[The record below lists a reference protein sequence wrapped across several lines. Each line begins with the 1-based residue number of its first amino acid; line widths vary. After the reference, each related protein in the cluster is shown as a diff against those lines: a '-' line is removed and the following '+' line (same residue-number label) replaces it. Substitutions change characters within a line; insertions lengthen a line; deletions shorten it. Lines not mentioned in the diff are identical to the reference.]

1 MHMNLEAD
9 VLIIGGGMAAGWAA
23 IGAAQN
29 GAAVVLVDKGYVG
42 TSGVTATG
50 GPGHWWVPPDPKLR
64 REAVERRM
72 ATAFGL
78 AEPEW
83 MARIIETTW
92 DNLPTLAGYY
102 DFQTTDQGTTHY
114 HGLRGPEYMR
124 ALRQKALAAGVRIFD
139 QHPALELLLHEDGA
153 VAGAQGLQRLT
164 GAPWRVRA
172 GGVVIATG
180 GCAFRSGLLGSHTN
194 TGDGYLMAAEAGAEL
209 SGMEFS
215 TAYSVSPIWC
225 STRTAIFTYARYFDA
240 AGHELDMASFAG
252 PGDFLGEMAKAL
264 QTGPVYCLLN
274 EVPEDVRR
282 QFPQVQPATPVPFAR
297 KGVDLYNDKFEVT
310 LFAEGTIRGTG
321 GLRITGAE
329 CQTTVPGL
337 FAAGDAATRE
347 LIAGATSGGGA
358 QNSAW
363 ALSSGLWSGAG
374 AAALARRAGRRLNEP
389 VRPSGGIA
397 LRPTGAAKPV
407 DRRGLVK
414 AVQDETIP
422 FDKNLFR
429 AGATSKAALARL
441 DSLWLESRKH
451 QREEGL
457 STVHARETAAMIAT
471 ARWTHAAT
479 LARPESRGMHRRT
492 DVPETIPSQARRL
505 RIGGL
510 DEIWTAPEIT
520 ARAEVFA

>member
-1 MHMNLEAD
+1 MLNLESD

-23 IGAAQN
+23 IAAAQN
-29 GAAVVLVDKGYVG
+29 GADVVLVDKGYVG

-50 GPGHWWVPPDPKLR
+50 GPGHWWVPPDAKLR

-78 AEPEW
+78 AEPDW

-92 DNLPTLAGYY
+92 DNLPSLAGYY
-102 DFQTTDQGTTHY
+102 DFPTTDDGKTHY
-114 HGLRGPEYMR
+114 QGLRGPEYMR
-124 ALRQKALAAGVRIFD
+124 ALRHKALDAGVRIFD

-153 VAGAQGLQRLT
+153 AAGAQGVQRLT

-172 GGVVIATG
+172 GGVIMATG

-209 SGMEFS
+209 SGMEFCS
-215 TAYSVSPIWC
+215 AYSVSPIWC

-252 PGDFLGEMAKAL
+252 PGDFVGEMAKAL
-264 QTGPVYCLLN
+264 QAGPVYCLLN

-321 GLRITGAE
+321 GLRVTGE
-329 CQTTVPGL
+329 KCQTTVPGL

-374 AAALARRAGRRLNEP
+374 AAALARRAGRRANEP

-397 LRPTGAAKPV
+397 LRPSGAAKPAGT
-407 DRRGLVK
+407 RGLAK
-414 AVQDETIP
+414 AVQDETLP
-422 FDKNLFR
+422 FNKSLFR
-429 AGATSKAALARL
+429 TGSGSSASLARL
-441 DSLWLESRKH
+441 DALW
-451 QREEGL
+451 RETRAHLHADGL
-457 STVHARETAAMIAT
+457 GAVQARETAAMLAT

-492 DVPETIPSQARRL
+492 DVPETIPTQARRL

-510 DEIWTAPEIT
+510 DEIWTAPEIA
-520 ARAEVFA
+520 AREEVFA

>member
-1 MHMNLEAD
+1 VLNVETD

-23 IGAAQN
+23 IAAARN
-29 GAAVVLVDKGYVG
+29 GADVVLVDKGYVG

-50 GPGHWWVPPDPKLR
+50 GPGHWWVPPDPKTR
-64 REAVERRM
+64 QEAVERRM

-78 AEPEW
+78 ADPDW
-83 MARIIETTW
+83 MARIIATTW
-92 DNLPTLAGYY
+92 DNLPTLAPYY
-102 DFQTTDQGTTHY
+102 DFPKTDDGKTHY
-114 HGLRGPEYMR
+114 QGLRGPEYMR
-124 ALRQKALAAGVRIFD
+124 ALRRQALDAGVRIFD

-153 VAGAQGLQRLT
+153 VAGAQGVQRRT
-164 GAPWRVRA
+164 GAPWRARA
-172 GGVVIATG
+172 GGVIMATG

-209 SGMEFS
+209 SGMEFCS
-215 TAYSVSPIWC
+215 AYSVSPIWC

-240 AGHELDMASFAG
+240 AGHELDIASFAG
-252 PGDFLGEMAKAL
+252 AGDFVGDMAKAL
-264 QTGPVYCLLN
+264 QAGPVYCLLN
-274 EVPEDVRR
+274 EVPDDVRR
-282 QFPQVQPATPVPFAR
+282 QFPQVQPATPVPFSR
-297 KGVDLYNDKFEVT
+297 KGVDLYKDKFEVT

-321 GLRITGAE
+321 GLRVTGTE

-347 LIAGATSGGGA
+347 LIAGATSGGGSP
-358 QNSAW
+358 NSAW

-374 AAALARRAGRRLNEP
+374 AAALARRAGRRVNEK

-397 LRPTGAAKPV
+397 LRPSGAAKTV
-407 DRRGLVK
+407 DTRGLAK
-414 AVQDETIP
+414 AVQDETLP
-422 FDKNLFR
+422 FDKLLFR
-429 AGATSKAALARL
+429 TGNGSAASLARL
-441 DSLWLESRKH
+441 DSLWRESRAH
-451 QREEGL
+451 QQAAGL
-457 STVHARETAAMIAT
+457 GAVQARETAAMLAT

-492 DVPETIPSQARRL
+492 DAPESIPTHARRL

-510 DEIWTAPEIT
+510 DEIWTAPEIP

>member
-1 MHMNLEAD
+1 MNLETD

-23 IGAAQN
+23 IAAAQQ
-29 GAAVVLVDKGYVG
+29 GADVVLVDKGFVG

-64 REAVERRM
+64 EQAVARRM

-78 AEPEW
+78 AEPDW

-92 DNLPTLAGYY
+92 DNLPTLADYY
-102 DFQTTDQGTTHY
+102 DFPLTDQGIIHY
-114 HGLRGPEYMR
+114 QGLRGPEYMR
-124 ALRQKALAAGVRIFD
+124 ALRNKAVDAGVRIFD
-139 QHPALELLLHEDGA
+139 QFPALELLLHEDGA
-153 VAGAQGLQRLT
+153 VAGAQGVQRLN

-172 GGVVIATG
+172 GGVILATG

-215 TAYSVSPIWC
+215 AAYSVSPIWC

-240 AGHELDMASFAG
+240 AGRELNLASFAG
-252 PGDFLGEMAKAL
+252 PGDFVGEMAKAL
-264 QTGPVYCLLN
+264 LAGPVYCLLN
-274 EVPEDVRR
+274 EVPQDVRR

-321 GLRITGAE
+321 GLRIAGKN

-374 AAALARRAGRRLNEP
+374 AAALARRAGRRAKAP
-389 VRPSGGIA
+389 ARPSGGA
-397 LRPTGAAKPV
+397 GLRPNGAVKQI
-407 DRRGLVK
+407 DTRGVTR
-414 AVQDETIP
+414 AVQDETLP
-422 FDKNLFR
+422 FEKNLFR
-429 AGATSKAALARL
+429 TGAGSSAALFSL
-441 DSLWLESRKH
+441 DALWRHSRAH
-451 QREEGL
+451 QHAAG
-457 STVHARETAAMIAT
+457 VGAVQARETAAMIAT
-471 ARWTHAAT
+471 ARWTHAAS
-479 LARPESRGMHRRT
+479 LARAESRGMHRRT
-492 DVPETIPSQARRL
+492 DAPQTSPALAQRL

-510 DEIWTAPEIT
+510 DEIWTAREI
-520 ARAEVFA
+520 AAHEEVFA